1 MEPLRLYC
9 RYISLSVRAQ
19 MQYRASFFMLTVGLF
34 LLSLLEFCGILILF
48 DRFGQLRGWTLPEIA
63 LFYGMVH
70 MAFALAEAAARG
82 FDTFSGMVK
91 SGDFDRLLLRPRS
104 TILQL
109 AGQELQ
115 LRRIGRFLQAL
126 GVLLWGSQNLEIAW
140 SLAKVGLVGLSV
152 LGGASVFYG
161 LFVLQA
167 TLCFWTTE
175 GLEIANSVTNGGTET
190 AQYPLSIYRDW
201 FRRFF
206 TFLVPLACV
215 SYYPALAVLDR
226 ADPLGSGPLFHW
238 TAPLIGFAFLACS
251 CCVWHLGVRR
261 YHSTGS

>member
-1 MEPLRLYC
+1 M
-9 RYISLSVRAQ
+9 
-19 MQYRASFFMLTVGLF
+19 
-34 LLSLLEFCGILILF
+34 
-48 DRFGQLRGWTLPEIA
+48 
-63 LFYGMVH
+63 
-70 MAFALAEAAARG
+70 
-82 FDTFSGMVK
+82 
-91 SGDFDRLLLRPRS
+91 
-104 TILQL
+104 LQL

-115 LRRIGRFLQAL
+115 LRRIGRFLQAFL
-126 GVLLWGSQNLEIAW
+126 VLMWGTQNLAVTW
-140 SLAKVGLVGLSV
+140 TLAKAGLVCLSV

-161 LFVLQA
+161 LFILQA

-226 ADPLGSGPLFHW
+226 ADPLGTGPWFHW
-238 TAPLIGFAFLACS
+238 TAPLIGFAFLAFA